1 MLSLFSKER
10 TVHNQGK
17 GFGLIVSA
25 DSCGFLAGSVIVIT
39 INYLSF
45 KLEYIFLISFI
56 SFLMSW
62 FPYIE
67 YEKRRKNTVRN
78 NFT

>member
-10 TVHNQGK
+10 AIHNQGK

-25 DSCGFLAGSVIVIT
+25 DSSGFLAGSTIVI
-39 INYLSF
+39 ILNHLGV
-45 KLEYIFLISFI
+45 KLEYVFLISFI